1 VKVAA
6 STCANAY
13 CHNNDKNDSYNRG
26 EMNGKW
32 KRNEPKNAHS
42 KHIATNTHYF
52 FGQGGWLDG
61 VSSGK
66 GRKKQERD
74 ANVPIFHVS
83 SRQLS
88 LEVTFENIKH
98 LLIC

>member
-1 VKVAA
+1 MENGKEMNPKMPIA
-6 STCANAY
+6 STL
-13 CHNNDKNDSYNRG
+13 
-26 EMNGKW
+26 
-32 KRNEPKNAHS
+32 PQI
-42 KHIATNTHYF
+42 HIIF
-52 FGQGGWLDG
+52 WGGVAG
-61 VSSGK
+61 SSGK
-66 GRKKQERD
+66 GKKKQERD